1 MFQEDLQL
9 QETMPIENDP
19 NNNEIVTAAD
29 REQLLY
35 NTLRVE
41 LREATRE
48 YLSRTRRSYPIHYV
62 MDMSGIQPPP

>member
-1 MFQEDLQL
+1 ML
-9 QETMPIENDP
+9 TENDP
-19 NNNEIVTAAD
+19 NNNEIAIAAD

-48 YLSRTRRSYPIHYV
+48 YLSRTQRSYPIHYV
-62 MDMSGIQPPP
+62 MDMSGIQPPS